1 MKDLQKTMAGGLGFE
16 PRFSDPKS
24 DVLPL
29 DDPPTGLHDK
39 AFFEYVFLSQV
50 RQGPAALLD
59 Y

>member
-1 MKDLQKTMAGGLGFE
+1 MQELINADLMDFRREFFLAGGLGFE

-39 AFFEYVFLSQV
+39 A
-50 RQGPAALLD
+50 
-59 Y
+59 